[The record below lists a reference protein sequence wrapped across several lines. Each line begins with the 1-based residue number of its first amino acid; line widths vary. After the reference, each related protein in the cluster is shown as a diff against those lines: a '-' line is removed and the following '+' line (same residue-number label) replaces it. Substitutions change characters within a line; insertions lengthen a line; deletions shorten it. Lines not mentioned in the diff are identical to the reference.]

1 MKKLLFIFSLIST
14 LAFGQSHTFPLHD
27 STSIDSAVRGLK
39 TVRFNTYVHLIN
51 GQVVELRGV
60 DFNTYY
66 KVLKA
71 SLGSV
76 VAESGT
82 YLNAGKI
89 RLGGTLLE
97 NAVVYGSS
105 TNYSMTFD
113 SMSGFFVRNNFN
125 SPIQFQFRTSKNN
138 LINDWTV
145 TNTTTGIK
153 TFLKMN
159 TTLPQLG
166 ILNTSN
172 NLDAYIRF
180 SNVVDNLIEI
190 INNGFGALNISSN
203 GTEQFSYF
211 KSLDAAPRLYAYN
224 IQNDSLNLGV
234 KFGTAL
240 PAPTHPILPGYVKT
254 LIDPLTGEWTWQA
267 PTGGGGGSG
276 DNWGT
281 QVVER
286 SGEFAG
292 NGTLSTPLKLAQQGA
307 TTGQSLRWN
316 GSAFTPSADP
326 VYNWYANDGTLISNR
341 MASGAGFDAVWR
353 NMKTI
358 KFDSNE
364 TFIIQTKYNP
374 FTGVTASFT
383 QDMLGGGGLLR
394 ANNPQGSGTQGS
406 RTNDIYYGSDGVA
419 MYSAPSGTT
428 PIPNSTNRFE
438 ANSISA
444 KLKTG
449 RLEMDNSLKY
459 SDSPGATKIRQGCIP
474 MAYKYSTN
482 AGTTKDNTD
491 GDLVYSAMRYPI
503 NAAPADGYVMISKS
517 DSFQLVQA
525 ATLDYTRKATI
536 NAVGFSEGLPV
547 TAGLAFET
555 FFIVSSE
562 MNGWTL
568 NGWELT
574 LGEQSH
580 TAGTLSF
587 DLVRVP
593 AGGAS
598 GVGVAL
604 AKNINLVANNRY
616 GIYGSSFSQTVNTGD
631 IIQIKYVS
639 NTGVVGSPK
648 GLCAKLNFIK

>member
-1 MKKLLFIFSLIST
+1 MKNLIFVLLCFT
-14 LAFGQSHTFPLHD
+14 YTFGQSQIHTYPVHD
-27 STSIDSAVRGLK
+27 SLSIDSAINGLK

-60 DFNTYY
+60 DFNTYF

-71 SLGSV
+71 NLGSV
-76 VAESGT
+76 IAESGT
-82 YLNAGKI
+82 YLNAGKV

-113 SMSGFFVRNNFN
+113 SMGGFFIRNNFN
-125 SPIQFQFRTSKNN
+125 SPIQYQFRTSKNN
-138 LINDWTV
+138 LLNDWTV
-145 TNTTTGIK
+145 TNTNTGIK
-153 TFLKMN
+153 TILKMN
-159 TTLPQLG
+159 TTLPQFG
-166 ILNTSN
+166 IVNTTN
-172 NLDAYIRF
+172 NLDAYLRF
-180 SNVVDNLIEI
+180 SDVGNNLIELV
-190 INNGFGALNISSN
+190 NNSFGALNISSN
-203 GTEQFSYF
+203 GIEQFSYL
-211 KSLDAAPRLYAYN
+211 KSLNAAPRLYAYN

-240 PAPTHPILPGYVKT
+240 PAPTNPILPGYVKT

-267 PTGGGGGSG
+267 PTGGGGGGG
-276 DNWGT
+276 DNWGV

-286 SGEFAG
+286 SSEFAG
-292 NGTLSTPLKLAQQGA
+292 NGTLSAPLKLAQQGA

-316 GSAFTPSADP
+316 GSTFTPSADP
-326 VYNWYANDGTLISNR
+326 VYNWYTNDDVLTSNR
-341 MASGAGFDAVWR
+341 TAGGIGLYSAKWHGNTSITFDSIVGSFTVMNVFTNGIQSLLNMNYGASQMNHNNTILSLNYGLKNSIINGGTTSLSANRTNKPREVGADTASVFVKTVIASGD
-353 NMKTI
+353 
-358 KFDSNE
+358 
-364 TFIIQTKYNP
+364 
-374 FTGVTASFT
+374 GVTFKE
-383 QDMLGGGGLLR
+383 DLGGTNGIPSRRFLQAFALKPGSTELNTSGAVAWSAYGL
-394 ANNPQGSGTQGS
+394 P
-406 RTNDIYYGSDGVA
+406 
-419 MYSAPSGTT
+419 
-428 PIPNSTNRFE
+428 
-438 ANSISA
+438 
-444 KLKTG
+444 
-449 RLEMDNSLKY
+449 
-459 SDSPGATKIRQGCIP
+459 KI
-474 MAYKYSTN
+474 K
-482 AGTTKDNTD
+482 
-491 GDLVYSAMRYPI
+491 
-503 NAAPADGYVMISKS
+503 APADGYLMVTKA
-517 DSFQLVQA
+517 DSMEFVA
-525 ATLDYTRKATI
+525 AASLDYTRKATI

-555 FFIVSSE
+555 FFIISSE

-598 GVGVAL
+598 GVGAAL
-604 AKNINLVANNRY
+604 AKNINLAANNRY

-631 IIQIKYVS
+631 IIQVKYVS